1 MKAVRGTI
9 AWAIAVAAL
18 AAAGQ
23 AAEGDKAIFLKVLVP
38 ADAQVEFDGLTEQE
52 ALHLGTEAYV
62 YGYPLI
68 TMEMTRRVMTN
79 AAEPKGGHAP
89 MGQFHNS
96 RTYPSASFRD
106 VTAPNA
112 DTLYSAA
119 WLDVAKEPYVLTL
132 PDERARHYL
141 VPILSA

>member
-68 TMEMTRRVMTN
+68 TMEMTRRVMAN

-89 MGQFHNS
+89 MGQVYHA
-96 RTYPSASFRD
+96 RTHPEPSF
-106 VTAPNA
+106 
-112 DTLYSAA
+112 
-119 WLDVAKEPYVLTL
+119 LDFTP
-132 PDERARHYL
+132 
-141 VPILSA
+141 